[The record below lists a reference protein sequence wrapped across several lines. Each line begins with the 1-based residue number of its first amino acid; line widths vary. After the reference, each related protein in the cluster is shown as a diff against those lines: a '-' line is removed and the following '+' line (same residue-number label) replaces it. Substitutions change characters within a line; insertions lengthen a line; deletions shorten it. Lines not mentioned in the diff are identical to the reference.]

1 MTNNSIMELNLGNI
15 KVEEKVPLASLTSF
29 RTGGPARYFAA
40 PADRE
45 ETQAVVAA
53 AEKYHEPLL
62 ILGNGTNI
70 LVSDEGFPGV
80 VLSTQNLNKITVE
93 GEKITCGAGVRLQS
107 LIKTALEHSLAG
119 MEFLA
124 GIPGTAGGAVISNAG
139 LKEEWISGILEEI
152 EVLRLAD
159 NQVQKIHRQYID
171 FKYRNSGLENV
182 LILSIT
188 LNLKKGDKKE
198 IQKKITENIKKR
210 MESQPLEY
218 PSAGSVFKNPT
229 GMFAGQMIEMCGLKG
244 YGIGGARV
252 SEKHANFIV
261 NAGGAKSLDIYRL
274 IGFVREK
281 VKKVYNV
288 ELETEIRMVG
298 RF

>member
-1 MTNNSIMELNLGNI
+1 MGKV
-15 KVEEKVPLASLTSF
+15 KVEEKVPLSSMTSF

-40 PADRE
+40 PSDRE
-45 ETQAVVAA
+45 EAQEVIAA
-53 AEKYHEPLL
+53 SEKSHEPLL
-62 ILGNGTNI
+62 VLGNGTNI
-70 LVSDEGFPGV
+70 LISDEGFSGV

-93 GEKITCGAGVRLQS
+93 GEKIVCGAGTRLQTV
-107 LIKTALEHSLAG
+107 IKTALEHSLAG

-124 GIPGTAGGAVISNAG
+124 GVPGSAGGAVILNAG
-139 LKEEWISGILEEI
+139 LKEEWISRVLEEV
-152 EVLRLAD
+152 EVLGLAD
-159 NQVQKIHRQYID
+159 NQPQKIHKQDID
-171 FKYRNSGLENV
+171 FKYRGSGLEKV

-198 IQKKITENIKKR
+198 IQAKIAENMKKR

-218 PSAGSVFKNPT
+218 PSAGSVFKNPP
-229 GMFAGQMIEMCGLKG
+229 GMFAGQMIEKCGLKG

-261 NAGGAKSLDIYRL
+261 NAGGAKAEDIYRL

-288 ELETEIRMVG
+288 ELETEIRIIG
-298 RF
+298 KFG